1 MFWYEVITMMMGIVA
16 GHVCSKSN
24 WLAGRLAKA
33 RSFGNRRK
41 KSNSSVSWRK
51 EIKLTNTISDVKKKK
66 PKSRRVAFL
75 WEGGWCRSKRTLKG
89 IKPWPSND
97 GKKRTR
103 SRTRFFTISWPQNF
117 FAWWICRSSETLI
130 HVLVAF
136 DMVKWSVGR
145 S

>member
-1 MFWYEVITMMMGIVA
+1 MMKMGFVA

-41 KSNSSVSWRK
+41 KSNSSVSRRK

-75 WEGGWCRSKRTLKG
+75 
-89 IKPWPSND
+89 
-97 GKKRTR
+97 
-103 SRTRFFTISWPQNF
+103 
-117 FAWWICRSSETLI
+117 
-130 HVLVAF
+130 
-136 DMVKWSVGR
+136 
-145 S
+145 